1 MPSKKIVIF
10 ASGSGSSVENII
22 LKFEHNPNIEV
33 SKVYCNNSKAF
44 VLQRITKYNIKK
56 LLFNSN
62 ELNSNFILE
71 DLYIEN
77 PDLIVLAG
85 FLKKIPHNIIN
96 AFPKKIINIHP
107 SLLPKY
113 GGKGM
118 YGINVH
124 KNVILN
130 NDLETGFTIHFVNNQ
145 YDEGDIIFQKRIKVE
160 TQEPEQLAKIV
171 LQEEHK
177 HYPEI
182 IKNVVND

>member
-22 LKFEHNPNIEV
+22 LKFERNPKIEV
-33 SKVYCNNSKAF
+33 SKIYCNNSKAF
-44 VLQRITKYNIKK
+44 LLQRIKKYKVKK
-56 LLFNSN
+56 LVFNSSDLKTN
-62 ELNSNFILE
+62 SILN
-71 DLYIEN
+71 DLKGEN

-85 FLKKIPHNIIN
+85 FLKKIPESIIN

-130 NDLETGFTIHFVNNQ
+130 NDLETGFTIHYVNNE

-171 LQEEHK
+171 LQDEHK

>member
-1 MPSKKIVIF
+1 MSSKKIVIF

-22 LKFEHNPNIEV
+22 LKFEHNSNIEV
-33 SKVYCNNSKAF
+33 SKIYCNNSKAF
-44 VLQRITKYNIKK
+44 LLQRITKYKVKK
-56 LLFNSN
+56 LVFNSN
-62 ELNSNFILE
+62 DLKTNSILN
-71 DLYIEN
+71 DLNGEN

-85 FLKKIPHNIIN
+85 FLKKIPENIIN
-96 AFPKKIINIHP
+96 AFQKKIINIHP

-130 NDLETGFTIHFVNNQ
+130 NDLETGFTIHFVNNE
-145 YDEGDIIFQKRIKVE
+145 YDAGDIIFQKRIKVE
-160 TQEPEQLAKIV
+160 TQDPEKLAKIV